1 MVSGLSYLRRS
12 GDQQAVFLVEGKD
25 TKLQGI
31 WDQESGGEVLRLR
44 LTLRRRGRFG
54 TSDQKPGNMKRR
66 DTAKGRAYGIKKK
79 VYCACGMGP
88 NNYLRLHKIKK
99 KVSTKEK
106 EFAKLIK
113 DNQGLIIK
121 VSRLYTNALEDEEDL
136 FQEIVLQ
143 LWRSYDTFKG
153 GSKISTWMYRVALNT
168 AITLFRK
175 KTKSP
180 QTDELMDF
188 HHKDYVEDDE
198 EKQQQIALLYK
209 VIKMLPKVE
218 RAIVM
223 MYLDDLPYR
232 DIAENLGISEVNARV
247 KMNRLKKRLKEL
259 MERHA

>member
-1 MVSGLSYLRRS
+1 MSR
-12 GDQQAVFLVEGKD
+12 
-25 TKLQGI
+25 
-31 WDQESGGEVLRLR
+31 
-44 LTLRRRGRFG
+44 
-54 TSDQKPGNMKRR
+54 
-66 DTAKGRAYGIKKK
+66 
-79 VYCACGMGP
+79 
-88 NNYLRLHKIKK
+88 
-99 KVSTKEK
+99 EK

-121 VSRLYTNALEDEEDL
+121 VSRLYTNTLEDEEDL

-153 GSKISTWMYRVALNT
+153 DSKISTWMYRVALNT

-188 HHKDYVEDDE
+188 HYRDYTENDD
-198 EKQQQIALLYK
+198 EKQQQISLLYK
-209 VIKMLPKVE
+209 VVKLLPQVE

-232 DIAENLGISEVNARV
+232 EIAGNLGISEVNARV
-247 KMNRLKKRLKEL
+247 KMNRLKKTLKEL
-259 MERHA
+259 MEKHA